1 MEQKQPFQMITLNLE
16 NGEQLAAPVG
26 VWLSAMLAALAG
38 STDPEI
44 KKVEAKVKE
53 LVGNM
58 VKDRQSKIIKPQRNH
73 ILYADPLHLG
83 MKVRPMGGN
92 GNG

>member
-1 MEQKQPFQMITLNLE
+1 MITLDLE
-16 NGEQLAAPVG
+16 NGEKLAAPVG
-26 VWLSAMLAALAG
+26 VWLSAMLAALAE
-38 STDPEI
+38 STNPEI

-73 ILYADPLHLG
+73 VMRADPLHLG
-83 MKVRPMGGN
+83 LKMGGN